1 MACTQTENFY
11 FAIRK
16 DTGEPVHISYFSQL
30 PDEEKGK
37 YRGLKCN
44 CICAACKRSLV
55 AKMGEVKA
63 PHFAHY
69 VEKGTILDCSAQKAN
84 ESGLHQMAKEIVKES
99 TYINLPAIEI
109 EAEYDLSRNVNDEK
123 QCEPLHIK
131 DKQTWHFS
139 SAEVE
144 KTCKG
149 FTPDVYLYGEKT
161 DLLVEIMVTHP
172 VGDEKK
178 ERVKQ
183 VGLPMIEIDISDI
196 YNNLEGFSKE
206 TLQRELID
214 SVEHKD
220 WIYSRL
226 KGEKS
231 VAQLKARNQKLES
244 KYQQQ
249 RAEILEQL
257 RRKQQK
263 EEWIE
268 KQQQH
273 EQLTW
278 IQIDRLEED
287 KDYYLSISQGLVNP
301 ERALKVVNNLGICNW
316 LSLQFSDVEKM
327 PIYLNIPV
335 FGEVAFNCDR
345 RIWQTIL
352 FEKFICCKNKEETI
366 YPIAIFSHFAY
377 NRNGLLNKELVHIG
391 KMKGGR
397 TYFPKKNLLRY
408 AIEEYMAHLL
418 ELGFIGKKFS
428 REKFH
433 VLYYVQCKALKP
445 TNTKYERFLRKTIPQ
460 MPLTNQ
466 PFEYLQE
473 HWGHEIETIVDF

>member
-131 DKQTWHFS
+131 DKQTWHFL

-149 FTPDVYLYGEKT
+149 FTPDVYLHGEKT

-183 VGLPMIEIDISDI
+183 VGLPMIQIDISDI
-196 YNNLEGFSKE
+196 YNDLEGFSKE
-206 TLQRELID
+206 ILRRELID
-214 SVEHKD
+214 SVEHKH
-220 WIYSRL
+220 WIYNSLRK
-226 KGEKS
+226 KG
-231 VAQLKARNQKLES
+231 
-244 KYQQQ
+244 
-249 RAEILEQL
+249 IEQL
-257 RRKQQK
+257 ERRNRELQGELEAQIRK
-263 EEWIE
+263 EQERRIKENEEEHVSKMWRDSVYYQLMNDKDFYRSCSE
-268 KQQQH
+268 KLIND
-273 EQLTW
+273 EQT
-278 IQIDRLEED
+278 LEE
-287 KDYYLSISQGLVNP
+287 I
-301 ERALKVVNNLGICNW
+301 NNLGICD
-316 LSLQFSDVEKM
+316 LKFSEVKDI
-327 PIYLNIPV
+327 PSYFNIPV
-335 FGEVAFNCDR
+335 FGQIAFNCDR
-345 RIWQTIL
+345 RIWQAIL
-352 FEKFICCKNKEETI
+352 FEKFI
-366 YPIAIFSHFAY
+366 Y
-377 NRNGLLNKELVHIG
+377 R
-391 KMKGGR
+391 
-397 TYFPKKNLLRY
+397 
-408 AIEEYMAHLL
+408 
-418 ELGFIGKKFS
+418 
-428 REKFH
+428 
-433 VLYYVQCKALKP
+433 
-445 TNTKYERFLRKTIPQ
+445 
-460 MPLTNQ
+460 
-466 PFEYLQE
+466 
-473 HWGHEIETIVDF
+473 

>member
-131 DKQTWHFS
+131 DKQTWHFL

-149 FTPDVYLYGEKT
+149 FTPDVYLHGEKT

-183 VGLPMIEIDISDI
+183 VGLPMIQIDISDI
-196 YNNLEGFSKE
+196 YNDLEGFSKE
-206 TLQRELID
+206 ILRRELID
-214 SVEHKD
+214 SVEHKH
-220 WIYSRL
+220 WIYNSLRK
-226 KGEKS
+226 KG
-231 VAQLKARNQKLES
+231 
-244 KYQQQ
+244 
-249 RAEILEQL
+249 IEQL
-257 RRKQQK
+257 ERRNRELQGELEAQIRK
-263 EEWIE
+263 EQERRIKENEEEHVSKMWRDSVYY
-268 KQQQH
+268 
-273 EQLTW
+273 QLMN
-278 IQIDRLEED
+278 D
-287 KDYYLSISQGLVNP
+287 KDYYRSCSEKLINDEQTL
-301 ERALKVVNNLGICNW
+301 EEINNLGICD
-316 LSLQFSDVEKM
+316 LKFSEVKDI
-327 PIYLNIPV
+327 PFYFNIPV
-335 FGEVAFNCDR
+335 FGQIAFNCDR
-345 RIWQTIL
+345 RIWQAIL
-352 FEKFICCKNKEETI
+352 FEKFIYRQQGAKIQIKKVYYYFGEKYSDKFNSRFCDFSKE
-366 YPIAIFSHFAY
+366 HFP
-377 NRNGLLNKELVHIG
+377 EDS
-391 KMKGGR
+391 
-397 TYFPKKNLLRY
+397 FLRY
-408 AIEEYMAHLL
+408 AIQEYMLHLAR
-418 ELGFIGKKFS
+418 LGFIDDKFEELDADKEYLVLRPKS
-428 REKFH
+428 RQYAEYLK
-433 VLYYVQCKALKP
+433 QALL
-445 TNTKYERFLRKTIPQ
+445 E
-460 MPLTNQ
+460 MPPTNQ
-466 PFEYLQE
+466 PFNYLKE
-473 HWGHEIETIVDF
+473 GWEKSNLNCDKRKAI

>member
-139 SAEVE
+139 SVEVE

-149 FTPDVYLYGEKT
+149 FTPDVYLHGEKT

-183 VGLPMIEIDISDI
+183 VGLPMIQIDISDI
-196 YNNLEGFSKE
+196 YNDLEGFSKE
-206 TLQRELID
+206 TLRRELID
-214 SVEHKD
+214 SVEHKH
-220 WIYSRL
+220 WIYNSLRDAGKEQIKRRNKKLQEELELQIRREQERRIKENEEEHVSQTWHDNDYCRL
-226 KGEKS
+226 KTDKTFYLSYSEKL
-231 VAQLKARNQKLES
+231 VND
-244 KYQQQ
+244 
-249 RAEILEQL
+249 
-257 RRKQQK
+257 KQA
-263 EEWIE
+263 
-268 KQQQH
+268 
-273 EQLTW
+273 
-278 IQIDRLEED
+278 LEE
-287 KDYYLSISQGLVNP
+287 IN
-301 ERALKVVNNLGICNW
+301 ALGICN
-316 LSLQFSDVEKM
+316 LNFLEVKDIPF
-327 PIYLNIPV
+327 YFNIPV
-335 FGEVAFNCDR
+335 FGQIAFNCDR
-345 RIWQTIL
+345 RIWQAIL
-352 FEKFICCKNKEETI
+352 FEKFIYRQQGAKIQIKKVYYYFGEKYSDKFNSRFCDFSKE
-366 YPIAIFSHFAY
+366 HFP
-377 NRNGLLNKELVHIG
+377 EDS
-391 KMKGGR
+391 
-397 TYFPKKNLLRY
+397 FLRY
-408 AIEEYMAHLL
+408 AIQEYMLHLAR
-418 ELGFIGKKFS
+418 LGFIDDKFEELDADKEYLVLRPKS
-428 REKFH
+428 RQYAEYLK
-433 VLYYVQCKALKP
+433 QALL
-445 TNTKYERFLRKTIPQ
+445 E
-460 MPLTNQ
+460 MPPTNQ
-466 PFEYLQE
+466 PFNYLKE
-473 HWGHEIETIVDF
+473 GWEKSNLNCDKRKAI

>member
-30 PDEEKGK
+30 PDEKKGK

-131 DKQTWHFS
+131 DKQTWHFL

-149 FTPDVYLYGEKT
+149 FTPDVYLHGEKT

-183 VGLPMIEIDISDI
+183 VGLPMIQIDISDI
-196 YNNLEGFSKE
+196 YNDLEGFSKE
-206 TLQRELID
+206 TLRRELID
-214 SVEHKD
+214 SVEHKH
-220 WIYSRL
+220 WIYNSLRK
-226 KGEKS
+226 KG
-231 VAQLKARNQKLES
+231 
-244 KYQQQ
+244 
-249 RAEILEQL
+249 IEQL
-257 RRKQQK
+257 ERRNRELQGELEAQIRK
-263 EEWIE
+263 EQERRIKENEEEHVSKMWRDSVYYQLMNDKDFYRSCSE
-268 KQQQH
+268 KLIND
-273 EQLTW
+273 EQT
-278 IQIDRLEED
+278 LEE
-287 KDYYLSISQGLVNP
+287 I
-301 ERALKVVNNLGICNW
+301 NNLGICD
-316 LSLQFSDVEKM
+316 LKFSEVKEI
-327 PIYLNIPV
+327 PFYFNIPV
-335 FGEVAFNCDR
+335 FGEIVFNCDR
-345 RIWQTIL
+345 RIWQGIL
-352 FEKFICCKNKEETI
+352 FEKFIYRKNNTKIQVKTVCFYFLENYSDKLDLKLVGFSKGQFADDSFLQGVIQI
-366 YPIAIFSHFAY
+366 YMIYLS
-377 NRNGLLNKELVHIG
+377 K
-391 KMKGGR
+391 
-397 TYFPKKNLLRY
+397 
-408 AIEEYMAHLL
+408 
-418 ELGFIGKKFS
+418 LGFIDNAFYEEQNADKEYPVMRPKS
-428 REKFH
+428 RQYAEYLK
-433 VLYYVQCKALKP
+433 QALL
-445 TNTKYERFLRKTIPQ
+445 E
-460 MPLTNQ
+460 MPPTNQ
-466 PFEYLQE
+466 PFNYLKE
-473 HWGHEIETIVDF
+473 GWEKSNLNCDKRKAF

>member
-131 DKQTWHFS
+131 DKQTWRFS

-149 FTPDVYLYGEKT
+149 FTPDVYLHGEKT

-183 VGLPMIEIDISDI
+183 VGLPMIQIDISDI
-196 YNNLEGFSKE
+196 YNDLEGFSKE
-206 TLQRELID
+206 TLRRELID

-220 WIYSRL
+220 WIYNSLIDAGKEQIKRRYIEL
-226 KGEKS
+226 QDARIRKEQERRIKENEEEHVSKMWRDSVYYQLMNDKDFYRSCSEK
-231 VAQLKARNQKLES
+231 LIND
-244 KYQQQ
+244 
-249 RAEILEQL
+249 EQA
-257 RRKQQK
+257 
-263 EEWIE
+263 
-268 KQQQH
+268 
-273 EQLTW
+273 
-278 IQIDRLEED
+278 LEE
-287 KDYYLSISQGLVNP
+287 I
-301 ERALKVVNNLGICNW
+301 NNLGICD
-316 LSLQFSDVEKM
+316 LKFSEVKEI
-327 PIYLNIPV
+327 PFYFNIPV
-335 FGEVAFNCDR
+335 FGEIVFNCDR
-345 RIWQTIL
+345 RIWQGIL
-352 FEKFICCKNKEETI
+352 FEKFIYRKNNTKIQVKKVCFYFLENYSDKLDLKLVGFSKGQFADDSFLQGVIQI
-366 YPIAIFSHFAY
+366 YMIYLS
-377 NRNGLLNKELVHIG
+377 K
-391 KMKGGR
+391 
-397 TYFPKKNLLRY
+397 
-408 AIEEYMAHLL
+408 
-418 ELGFIGKKFS
+418 LGFIDNAFYEEQNADKEYPVMRPKS
-428 REKFH
+428 RRYAEYLK
-433 VLYYVQCKALKP
+433 QALL
-445 TNTKYERFLRKTIPQ
+445 E
-460 MPLTNQ
+460 MPPTNQ
-466 PFEYLQE
+466 PFNYLKE
-473 HWGHEIETIVDF
+473 GWEKSNLNCDKRKAF

>member
-16 DTGEPVHISYFSQL
+16 DTGELVHISYFSQL

-131 DKQTWHFS
+131 DKQTWRFS

-149 FTPDVYLYGEKT
+149 FTPDVYLHGEKT

-183 VGLPMIEIDISDI
+183 VGLPMIQIDISDI
-196 YNNLEGFSKE
+196 YNDLEGFSKE
-206 TLQRELID
+206 TLRRELID

-220 WIYSRL
+220 WIYNSLIDAGKEQIKRRYIEL
-226 KGEKS
+226 QDARIRKEQERRIKENEEEHVSKMWRDSVYYQLINDKDFYRSCSEK
-231 VAQLKARNQKLES
+231 LIND
-244 KYQQQ
+244 
-249 RAEILEQL
+249 EQA
-257 RRKQQK
+257 
-263 EEWIE
+263 
-268 KQQQH
+268 
-273 EQLTW
+273 
-278 IQIDRLEED
+278 LEE
-287 KDYYLSISQGLVNP
+287 I
-301 ERALKVVNNLGICNW
+301 NNLGICD
-316 LSLQFSDVEKM
+316 LKFSEVKEI
-327 PIYLNIPV
+327 PFYFNIPV
-335 FGEVAFNCDR
+335 FGEIVFNCDR
-345 RIWQTIL
+345 RIWQGIL
-352 FEKFICCKNKEETI
+352 FEKFIYRKNNTKIQVKKVCFYFLENYSDKLDLKLVGFSKGQFADDSFLQGVIQI
-366 YPIAIFSHFAY
+366 YMIYLS
-377 NRNGLLNKELVHIG
+377 K
-391 KMKGGR
+391 
-397 TYFPKKNLLRY
+397 
-408 AIEEYMAHLL
+408 
-418 ELGFIGKKFS
+418 LGFIDNAFYEEQNADKEYPVMRPKS
-428 REKFH
+428 RRYAEYLK
-433 VLYYVQCKALKP
+433 QALLEMPP
-445 TNTKYERFLRKTIPQ
+445 TN
-460 MPLTNQ
+460 N
-466 PFEYLQE
+466 PFGYLQE
-473 HWGHEIETIVDF
+473 GWIKKCYELKQQGFSLE

>member
-131 DKQTWHFS
+131 DKQTWHFL

-149 FTPDVYLYGEKT
+149 FTPDVYLHGEKT

-183 VGLPMIEIDISDI
+183 VGLPMIQIDISDI
-196 YNNLEGFSKE
+196 YNDLEGFSKE
-206 TLQRELID
+206 ILRRELID
-214 SVEHKD
+214 SVEHKH
-220 WIYSRL
+220 WIYNSLRK
-226 KGEKS
+226 KG
-231 VAQLKARNQKLES
+231 
-244 KYQQQ
+244 
-249 RAEILEQL
+249 IEQL
-257 RRKQQK
+257 ERRNRELQGELEAQIRK
-263 EEWIE
+263 EQERRIKENEEEHVSKMWRDSVYYQLMNDKDFYRSCSE
-268 KQQQH
+268 KLIND
-273 EQLTW
+273 EQT
-278 IQIDRLEED
+278 LEE
-287 KDYYLSISQGLVNP
+287 I
-301 ERALKVVNNLGICNW
+301 NNLGICD
-316 LSLQFSDVEKM
+316 LKFSEVKDI
-327 PIYLNIPV
+327 PFYFNIPV
-335 FGEVAFNCDR
+335 FGQIAFNCDR
-345 RIWQTIL
+345 RIWQAIL
-352 FEKFICCKNKEETI
+352 FEKFIYRQQGAKIQIKKVYYYFGEKYSDKFNSRFCDFSKE
-366 YPIAIFSHFAY
+366 HFP
-377 NRNGLLNKELVHIG
+377 EDS
-391 KMKGGR
+391 
-397 TYFPKKNLLRY
+397 FLRY
-408 AIEEYMAHLL
+408 AIQEYMLHLAR
-418 ELGFIGKKFS
+418 LGFIDDKFEELDADKEYLVLRPKS
-428 REKFH
+428 RQYAEYLK
-433 VLYYVQCKALKP
+433 QALL
-445 TNTKYERFLRKTIPQ
+445 E
-460 MPLTNQ
+460 MPPTNQ
-466 PFEYLQE
+466 PFNYLKE
-473 HWGHEIETIVDF
+473 GWEKSNLNCDKRKAI